1 MIVSL
6 YIIKLD
12 FEIVYIKSNLLS
24 FDFLFIEIQYYNFL
38 YLKIILEKK

>member
-24 FDFLFIEIQYYNFL
+24 FDFFNL
-38 YLKIILEKK
+38 LKFNIIIFYILK